1 MIKQLNMTKC
11 NLCQKDFHKA
21 ELTTLNQ
28 VIVCKICK
36 VRALQN
42 EFRTTCM
49 RQGGRIAS
57 ETLTE
62 DQEIYITENYKF
74 LTIKQLAVVL
84 KLKENTISWY
94 IKKNKLKKRKL
105 GERKNK

>member
-1 MIKQLNMTKC
+1 MTKC
-11 NLCQKDFHKA
+11 NLCQKDFHEA

-28 VIVCKICK
+28 VVVCKICK
-36 VRALQN
+36 VRALQD
-42 EFRTTCM
+42 EFRETCI
-49 RQGGRIAS
+49 RRGGGMIAS

-105 GERKNK
+105 I

>member
-1 MIKQLNMTKC
+1 MTKC

-28 VIVCKICK
+28 FIVCKICK

-42 EFRTTCM
+42 EFRETCI
-49 RQGGRIAS
+49 RRGGGRRAS

-74 LTIKQLAVVL
+74 LTLKQLAVVL

-94 IKKNKLKKRKL
+94 IQKNKLKKK
-105 GERKNK
+105 

>member
-1 MIKQLNMTKC
+1 MTKC

-42 EFRTTCM
+42 EFRATCM
-49 RQGGRIAS
+49 TRGRIAS

-84 KLKENTISWY
+84 KLKENTISWVY
-94 IKKNKLKKRKL
+94 TKRI
-105 GERKNK
+105 N

>member
-1 MIKQLNMTKC
+1 MTKC

-42 EFRTTCM
+42 EFRATCM
-49 RQGGRIAS
+49 RRGGGRIVS

-74 LTIKQLAVVL
+74 LTITQLAVVL
-84 KLKENTISWY
+84 KLKKNTISWY
-94 IKKNKLKKRKL
+94 IQKNKLKKK
-105 GERKNK
+105 

>member
-1 MIKQLNMTKC
+1 MILTIKLLNMTKC

-28 VIVCKICK
+28 FIVCKICK

-42 EFRTTCM
+42 EFRATCI
-49 RQGGRIAS
+49 RRGGGSIAS

-84 KLKENTISWY
+84 KLKENTISGY
-94 IKKNKLKKRKL
+94 IQKNKLKKK
-105 GERKNK
+105 